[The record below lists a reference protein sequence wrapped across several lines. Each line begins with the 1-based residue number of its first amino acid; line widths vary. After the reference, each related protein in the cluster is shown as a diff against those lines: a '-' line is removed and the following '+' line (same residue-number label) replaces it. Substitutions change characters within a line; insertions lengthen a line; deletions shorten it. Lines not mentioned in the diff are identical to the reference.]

1 MIGTLSGIALIAA
14 GGVLALLYR
23 HWAKLDAESRKKMSD
38 RRSKRLHPG
47 KSSAAQGADAS
58 AIHRKGNTRQ
68 TFGRR

>member
-23 HWAKLDAESRKKMSD
+23 HWAKLDAESRKKMSE

-47 KSSAAQGADAS
+47 KSSAAQGAEAS
-58 AIHRKGNTRQ
+58 AVHRKASTKP

>member
-23 HWAKLDAESRKKMSD
+23 HWAKLDAEGRKKMSE
-38 RRSKRLHPG
+38 RRSKPVHPG
-47 KSSAAQGADAS
+47 KSPAAQGAAAS
-58 AIHRKGNTRQ
+58 EVHRKANTKP

>member
-23 HWAKLDAESRKKMSD
+23 HWAKLDAESRKKMSE
-38 RRSKRLHPG
+38 RRSKGLHSG
-47 KSSAAQGADAS
+47 KSAAVQEGDAS
-58 AIHRKGNTRQ
+58 AARGRSSSRP